1 MVICSWT
8 VAAAQLPAIQSD
20 SVLERKIAIDFPIN
34 SWEIDSAY
42 SDNAANLLNLRRLL
56 SETRTNPLMSLDSLK
71 VSGYASPDGSLPKNK
86 ELSLRRAISLRQY
99 LHDNCSVPDSLMQFG
114 ENIVSWNLFRNIVS
128 ASDYSWRDDA
138 MHIMTIG
145 SDNNA
150 VDNTRRMNR
159 LKKLAGGEAW
169 SIIKRD
175 ILPRLRSA
183 FVVTTIITI
192 HHPQEKTFPEET
204 PTSPCRL
211 RSKNSQFSTQN
222 SQFSTQNSPLST
234 QNSQFSTLHS
244 QFQNS
249 PFSIQKF
256 ALKTNAAY
264 LAAGVTNIG
273 AEMAVSPHW
282 SIDLPLVYSPY
293 TLARA
298 YRMRFLYIQP
308 EARYWLG
315 HPLKGHFF
323 GVHAHAGV
331 ANVSFDHDN
340 RYQTP
345 NGFYGA
351 GISYGYSLPIAKR
364 WSLEFTIGAGYFFT
378 KYDTYYN
385 IGTSIGQRYKKG
397 TPLNYW
403 GIDKLGINFVYRFGH
418 KSAKTG
424 KEVAL

>member
-8 VAAAQLPAIQSD
+8 VVAAQLPAIQSA
-20 SVLERKIAIDFPIN
+20 SVLERKISIDFPIN

-42 SDNAANLLNLRRLL
+42 SDNADNLLNLRRLL
-56 SETRTNPLMSLDSLK
+56 SETRANPLMSLDSLK

-99 LHDNCSVPDSLMQFG
+99 LHDNCGVPDSLMQFG
-114 ENIVSWNLFRNIVS
+114 ENIVSWNLFRNIIS
-128 ASDYSWRDDA
+128 ASDYSWRDEA
-138 MHIMTIG
+138 MRIITIG

-159 LKKLAGGEAW
+159 LKKLADGEAW
-169 SIIKRD
+169 SVIKRD
-175 ILPRLRSA
+175 ILPQLRSA

-192 HHPQEKTFPEET
+192 HQPQEKEIT
-204 PTSPCRL
+204 PTQ
-211 RSKNSQFSTQN
+211 NSSLSTHD

-234 QNSQFSTLHS
+234 LDSRLST
-244 QFQNS
+244 
-249 PFSIQKF
+249 QKF

-273 AEMAVSPHW
+273 VEIAVSRHW

-293 TLARA
+293 TLART
-298 YRMRFLYIQP
+298 YRMRFLYLQP
-308 EARYWLG
+308 EGRYWLN

-331 ANVSFDHDN
+331 ANVSFDYDN

-424 KEVAL
+424 KEVVVK